1 MDKLMEWMRKSVSPK
16 LNKITRNAYIASV
29 QQAILSCMPLILIG
43 SFATLLGIVAG
54 LIEGFP
60 GVEPISNFSMGLLSI
75 FIAFL
80 LPYNIMEKKRHSKTK
95 IEAGILGLSFFLLL
109 CGPVFDGDYITFE
122 FWNLGSG
129 GMIVALVAGILTGV
143 VMSTFSKFSF
153 FKEDSAMPDF
163 IIVWFDTL
171 IPMLIL
177 IVIGWL
183 LVYVGNINMFAVISS
198 CFAPVEAVGDGLI
211 GFIVIYW
218 LGYVFL
224 YTFGISTWIIWPLES
239 AIVYTAL
246 SVNEAAVAAG
256 ELAPKLNVYGVT
268 TYMTIGGG
276 GCTLALAIMFAF
288 MAKSKKNKM
297 IGRASVVPSIFNIN
311 EPLVYG
317 APIAFN
323 PILMIPMWIIGLVST
338 VLTWLVLKLNILSR
352 ISTLWSFWYLPKPI
366 NAFVLNGV
374 KGVIFCLVIF
384 ALSWMI
390 YYPFFRIYDNQCLEE
405 EKKAESGVN

>member
-1 MDKLMEWMRKSVSPK
+1 MDKLMNWMTESVSPK
-16 LNKITRNAYIASV
+16 LNKITRNAYVASV

-43 SFATLLGIVAG
+43 SFATLLGIVADFV
-54 LIEGFP
+54 EGFP
-60 GVEPISNFSMGLLSI
+60 SVGPISDFSMGLLSI

-80 LPYNIMEKKRHSKTK
+80 LPYNIMEKKRHAKTK
-95 IEAGILGLSFFLLL
+95 IEAGILGLAFFLML
-109 CGPVFDGDYITFE
+109 CGPTFEGDYISFE

-129 GMIVALVAGILTGV
+129 GMIVALVAGLITGA
-143 VMSTFSKFSF
+143 VMSAFSKFSF

-177 IVIGWL
+177 ILAGWL
-183 LVYVGNINMFAVISS
+183 LVFVAKVNVFGVISS
-198 CFAPVEAVGDGLI
+198 CFAPIEAVGDGLL

-218 LGYVFL
+218 VGYVFF

-239 AIVYTAL
+239 AIVYSAL
-246 SVNEAAVAAG
+246 SLNEAAVAAG
-256 ELAPKLNVYGVT
+256 QIAPKLNVYGVT

-297 IGRASVVPSIFNIN
+297 IGQASIVPSIFNIN
-311 EPLVYG
+311 EPLIYG
-317 APIAFN
+317 APVAFN
-323 PILMIPMWIIGLVST
+323 PILMIPMWIIGLIST
-338 VLTWLVLKLNILSR
+338 VLTWFVFKMNILDR
-352 ISTLWSFWYLPKPI
+352 ISKTWSFWYLPKPI

-374 KGVIFCLVIF
+374 KGVVFCLIIF
-384 ALSWMI
+384 ALSWI
-390 YYPFFRIYDNQCLEE
+390 VYYPFFKIYDRQCLLEE
-405 EKKAESGVN
+405 AKQESEKK